1 MSEDKGEKNLLSE
14 GSELKDQVDS
24 IRETANNA
32 RDLYHGLTD
41 KKKPEEKPSG
51 EAPKGDARG
60 SGAPAGNPSAP
71 GAQSSA
77 PSSGAAAA
85 NAGGAVGS
93 TASSGAGTAVGSA
106 TGSAAGATAG
116 SAAGAA
122 AGTAAGAS
130 SGAAAGAAA
139 GSAVAPGVGTA
150 IGAVVG
156 TFGKTLV
163 KILIS
168 VVALVLALVLIVYVV
183 LPSVVVIT
191 VADQL
196 AELKHNVERS
206 IEGKEIYKNTAEELQ
221 TEVVDL
227 LERREYS
234 IKYGIQPSSIQSHIN
249 ANDYDYDRS
258 MASITDTVQGDGLLD
273 AAFILAMYSLS
284 FDKDTIC
291 TEHMMD
297 LLDEKDIKYY
307 DFYVEEH
314 TITEYIPFSAPIY
327 GSMTVPTYEG
337 NVKIYY
343 LTGRMQTI
351 DTPTMMPVYSAVS
364 AYNRYSS
371 QMVEGYK
378 ISGYENVTP
387 EEKEIKYGS
396 YTVYNQYSRAIERAF
411 GNKLESWYREPSDFT
426 DGETYRER
434 ATTMAVALLKTLGQD
449 VSVRAGNIGR
459 YGEQAPLTKAEIDA
473 ILASLEISSNR
484 KYIIYTAASLVG
496 KVPYFWGGRTTS
508 AAWDPGWGKEDEAVD
523 SSYCKQKGWPVGTTR
538 PYGLDCTGFVSWVYK
553 RVFTP
558 DDSGYG
564 PLKGD
569 YTGNLYK
576 YPTIPASEL
585 MPGDI
590 GFYHDKKSDG
600 TYQGHAAIYLYTD
613 ENGERIW
620 IHEAGWDKGCIIS
633 RSPNLDTYIS
643 MADLLSIEPKTDN
656 PDGERFG
663 FEGLTLYKQDQ
674 YNSIVW
680 TYDGGYQ

>member
-1 MSEDKGEKNLLSE
+1 MSEDKGEKNLISE
-14 GSELKDQVDS
+14 GSELKDQADS
-24 IRETANNA
+24 IRSTASNA
-32 RDLYHGLTD
+32 RDLYHGLKD
-41 KKKPEEKPSG
+41 NKKPEEKPSG
-51 EAPKGDARG
+51 ETPKGDSRG
-60 SGAPAGNPSAP
+60 SGAPAEKPSAP

-77 PSSGAAAA
+77 TSSGAAAA

-106 TGSAAGATAG
+106 TGSAVGATAG

-122 AGTAAGAS
+122 AGTAAGAT

-139 GSAVAPGVGTA
+139 GSVVAPGVGTA
-150 IGAVVG
+150 IGVIVG

-196 AELKHNVERS
+196 AEIQHNVERT

-221 TEVVDL
+221 ALVVDL
-227 LERREYS
+227 LERREFN
-234 IKYGIQPSSIQSHIN
+234 IKEGIQPSSIRSHVA

-273 AAFILAMYSLS
+273 AAFILSMYSLS

-327 GSMTVPTYEG
+327 GSVTVPTYEG

-343 LTGRMQTI
+343 PTGRMQTI
-351 DTPTMMPVYSAVS
+351 DTPTVMPVYSAVS
-364 AYNRYSS
+364 VYNRYSS
-371 QMVEGYK
+371 QTVEGYT
-378 ISGYENVTP
+378 ITNYENVTP
-387 EEKEIKYGS
+387 EEREIKYGS

-434 ATTMAVALLKTLGQD
+434 ATTMAIALLKTLGQD
-449 VSVRAGNIGR
+449 VSARAGNIGR
-459 YGEQAPLTKAEIDA
+459 YGEQAALTKAEIDA
-473 ILASLEISSNR
+473 ILDPLEISSNR

-496 KVPYFWGGRTTS
+496 KVPYFFGGRTE
-508 AAWDPGWGKEDEAVD
+508 WMNGFDPEWGNERAVD
-523 SSYCKQKGWPVGTTR
+523 DSYCKQKGWPVGTTR

-558 DDSGYG
+558 DDAGYG
-564 PLKGD
+564 PLNGD
-569 YTGNLYK
+569 YTGNLHK

-613 ENGERIW
+613 ETGEKIW
-620 IHEAGWDKGCIIS
+620 IHEAGWDNGCIIS

-656 PDGERFG
+656 PDGEGFG

>member
-1 MSEDKGEKNLLSE
+1 MSEDKGEKNILSE

-24 IRETANNA
+24 IRSTASNA

-77 PSSGAAAA
+77 TSSGAATA
-85 NAGGAVGS
+85 NVGGAVGS

-122 AGTAAGAS
+122 AGSAAGAT

-139 GSAVAPGVGTA
+139 GSTVAPGVGTA
-150 IGAVVG
+150 IGVAVG

-168 VVALVLALVLIVYVV
+168 AVALVLALVIIVYVV

-191 VADQL
+191 VADQI
-196 AELKHNVERS
+196 AEIKHNIGRAV
-206 IEGKEIYKNTAEELQ
+206 EGKDIYKNTAEELQ
-221 TEVVDL
+221 GEVIDL
-227 LERREYS
+227 LKRREYS
-234 IKYGIQPSSIQSHIN
+234 IKYGNGLSSISQNIH

-258 MASITDTVQGDGLLD
+258 MASITDTIQGDGLLD
-273 AAFILAMYSLS
+273 AAFILSAYSLS
-284 FDKDTIC
+284 YDKDTIC
-291 TEHMMD
+291 TEHLMD
-297 LLDEKDIKYY
+297 MLDEKDIQYY
-307 DFYVEEH
+307 DYNVEEH
-314 TITEYIPFSAPIY
+314 TITEYVPFSAPIY
-327 GSMTVPTYEG
+327 ASMTVPTYEG

-343 LTGRMQTI
+343 PTGRMQMI
-351 DTPTMMPVYSAVS
+351 DKPTLMPLYSAAT
-364 AYNRYSS
+364 AYNRYSY
-371 QMVEGYK
+371 QTIEGYV
-378 ISGYENVTP
+378 ISGYENITP
-387 EEKEIKYGS
+387 ETEEIKYGS
-396 YTVYNQYSRAIERAF
+396 YTVYNQYSRAIERSF
-411 GNKLESWYREPSDFT
+411 KIKLDSWYKAPSDFS

-434 ATTMAVALLKTLGQD
+434 ATTMSIALLKTLGQD
-449 VSVRAGNIGR
+449 VSIRAGNIGR
-459 YGEQAPLTKAEIDA
+459 YGEQAPLTQNEIDA

-496 KVPYFWGGRTTS
+496 KVPYFWGGRTS
-508 AAWDPGWGKEDEAVD
+508 FAGWDPNWGVKDEAVAE
-523 SSYCKQKGWPVGTTR
+523 SYCKQKGWPVGTTR

-558 DDSGYG
+558 DEEGYG

-585 MPGDI
+585 MPGDV
-590 GFYHDKKSDG
+590 GFYHDKLSDG

-613 ENGERIW
+613 ENGDKIW

-633 RSPNLDTYIS
+633 KSTNIDTYIS
-643 MADLLSIEPKTDN
+643 MADLLSIEPKAPPADSFMEEIDN
-656 PDGERFG
+656 RAF
-663 FEGLTLYKQDQ
+663 YKQGQ
-674 YNSIVW
+674 YNSIIW